1 LKTIYSALISLL
13 LLQTAAIAQSTDNV
27 VVGITANMP
36 TVDVIHRGIPITI
49 KRVQD
54 TSNKL
59 VDDFSKTS
67 RPCPPFCVNPMSAA
81 EGVTTVGELDIIDF
95 LNKDVANGDGLLVD
109 ARMPN
114 FYNSET
120 IPGSINIPFVLFTSS
135 ARDILPLLGA
145 IGTDD
150 GGWDFSGAKT
160 LLLWC
165 NGPWCAQSP
174 RAIRALRAVNYP
186 ADKLRYYRG
195 GMQLWKI
202 LGMTTIQPL
211 SNEVGGS

>member
-1 LKTIYSALISLL
+1 MKTIYSALISLL
-13 LLQTAAIAQSTDNV
+13 LLQTAAIAQSTENV

-186 ADKLRYYRG
+186 ADKLLYYRG

>member
-1 LKTIYSALISLL
+1 MKTIYSALISLL
-13 LLQTAAIAQSTDNV
+13 LLQTAAFAQNTENV
-27 VVGITANMP
+27 VVSITANMP

-49 KRVQD
+49 KRVQN

-67 RPCPPFCVNPMSAA
+67 RPCPPFCINPMSAA
-81 EGVTTVGELDIIDF
+81 EGVITVGELDIINF

-150 GGWDFSGAKT
+150 GGWDFSGAKK

-174 RAIRALRAVNYP
+174 RAIRALLAVNYP
-186 ADKLRYYRG
+186 ADKLFYYRG

-202 LGMTTIQPL
+202 LGMTTIQPR
-211 SNEVGGS
+211 SNEAGGS

>member
-1 LKTIYSALISLL
+1 MKTIYSALISLL
-13 LLQTAAIAQSTDNV
+13 LLQTAAFAQSTENV
-27 VVGITANMP
+27 VVGITSNMP

-81 EGVTTVGELDIIDF
+81 EGVATVGELDIINF
-95 LNKDVANGDGLLVD
+95 LNVDVANGDGLLVD

-145 IGTDD
+145 IGTSD
-150 GGWDFSGAKT
+150 GGWDFSGAKK

-186 ADKLRYYRG
+186 ADKLFYYRG

>member
-1 LKTIYSALISLL
+1 MKTIYSALVSLL
-13 LLQTAAIAQSTDNV
+13 LLQTAAFAQNTENV
-27 VVGITANMP
+27 VVSITANMP

-67 RPCPPFCVNPMSAA
+67 RPCPPFCINPMSAA
-81 EGVTTVGELDIIDF
+81 EGVITVGELDIINF

-150 GGWDFSGAKT
+150 GGWDFSGAKK

-174 RAIRALRAVNYP
+174 RAIRALLAVNYP
-186 ADKLRYYRG
+186 ADKLFYYRG

-202 LGMTTIQPL
+202 LGMTTIQPR
-211 SNEVGGS
+211 SNEAGGS

>member
-1 LKTIYSALISLL
+1 MKTIYSALISLL

>member
-1 LKTIYSALISLL
+1 MKTIYSALISLL
-13 LLQTAAIAQSTDNV
+13 LLQTAAIAQSTENV
-27 VVGITANMP
+27 VVGITTNMP

-81 EGVTTVGELDIIDF
+81 EGVSTVGELDIIDF

-120 IPGSINIPFVLFTSS
+120 IPGSINIPFVLFASS

-186 ADKLRYYRG
+186 ADKLLYYRG

>member
-1 LKTIYSALISLL
+1 MKTIYSALISLL
-13 LLQTAAIAQSTDNV
+13 LLQTAAIAQSTENV
-27 VVGITANMP
+27 VVGITTNMP

-59 VDDFSKTS
+59 IDDFSKTS

-81 EGVTTVGELDIIDF
+81 EGVSTVGELDIIDF

-186 ADKLRYYRG
+186 ADKLLYYRG

>member
-1 LKTIYSALISLL
+1 MKTIYSALVSLL
-13 LLQTAAIAQSTDNV
+13 LLQTAAFAQNTENV
-27 VVGITANMP
+27 VVSITANMP

-67 RPCPPFCVNPMSAA
+67 RPCPPFCINPMSAA
-81 EGVTTVGELDIIDF
+81 EGVITVGELDIINF

-150 GGWDFSGAKT
+150 GDWDFSGAKK

-174 RAIRALRAVNYP
+174 RAIRALLAVNYP
-186 ADKLRYYRG
+186 ADKLFYYRG

-202 LGMTTIQPL
+202 LGMTTIQPR
-211 SNEVGGS
+211 SNEAGGS

>member
-1 LKTIYSALISLL
+1 
-13 LLQTAAIAQSTDNV
+13 

-150 GGWDFSGAKT
+150 GGWDFSDAKT